1 EGPAR
6 GSAVGAPAFP
16 PPPPRGG
23 RAAHPRSGRGG
34 FPVHR
39 HRDVRRHGERG
50 AAHHRAMGDRAAL
63 PRAPG
68 GVDRLLSPQ
77 LPRAADRLRAARHA
91 HAVRSRAARL
101 PRAAREADV
110 ILRMAA
116 AVALIAG
123 FGALAAYLHM
133 MARLPTSSAAE
144 KHLRRMKDRVA
155 QPAAAAPTSYDAIA
169 ALPKSRPLPE
179 YAPLERAA
187 VSLEGY
193 VQSVVRASDD
203 DLHLELVPVPR

>member
-1 EGPAR
+1 
-6 GSAVGAPAFP
+6 
-16 PPPPRGG
+16 
-23 RAAHPRSGRGG
+23 
-34 FPVHR
+34 
-39 HRDVRRHGERG
+39 
-50 AAHHRAMGDRAAL
+50 
-63 PRAPG
+63 
-68 GVDRLLSPQ
+68 LLSPQ

-101 PRAAREADV
+101 PREAREADV
-110 ILRMAA
+110 ILRIAA

-133 MARLPTSSAAE
+133 MGRLPTSSAAE

-193 VQSVVRASDD
+193 VQSVVRAPPGDPHRSV
-203 DLHLELVPVPR
+203 ERFAPRVRGVPALSRPARGTRAGHRPARSRRGRPR

>member
-1 EGPAR
+1 
-6 GSAVGAPAFP
+6 
-16 PPPPRGG
+16 
-23 RAAHPRSGRGG
+23 
-34 FPVHR
+34 
-39 HRDVRRHGERG
+39 
-50 AAHHRAMGDRAAL
+50 M
-63 PRAPG
+63 
-68 GVDRLLSPQ
+68 
-77 LPRAADRLRAARHA
+77 
-91 HAVRSRAARL
+91 
-101 PRAAREADV
+101 
-110 ILRMAA
+110 ILRIAA

-133 MARLPTSSAAE
+133 MGRLPTSSAAE

-203 DLHLELVPVPR
+203 DLHLEIVPVPRMPGEPRAPYVTGEITPQWRRGSANWNYARLVEAFRPILGGVTPWPKGTRRVRVTGWLLYDSDYESKPAVYGPQRLSSWELHPVTRIELWSDSLRGFVEYPR